1 MNIKK
6 FIVDVLEAKSGNRLN
21 SNLFKE
27 NKIPEMEKLYPAEFQ
42 IIRNEFKFCN
52 GGLRNQQPYNE
63 AVYRLRHGITG
74 IVKCARCPNPVNY
87 HTYSRGYHKFCCSRC
102 ASLDQA
108 QNIKIERECA
118 KCGKPFVAINASQK
132 YCSDACRLFE
142 KRERELD
149 RPYHHA
155 ENGIKISKREAL
167 EILGRVDNCEICGVK
182 FINERCGERKRQKW
196 KHLDHNHK
204 TGKIRGVLCGK
215 CNAGLGMFKDDP
227 QILYAALEYLK
238 RTDGE

>member
-1 MNIKK
+1 MDIKK
-6 FIVDVLEAKSGNRLN
+6 FIIDVLESESGNRLN
-21 SNLFKE
+21 SNLFKR
-27 NKIPEMEKLYPAEFQ
+27 NKIKEIEKLYPNEFERIKAEFPY
-42 IIRNEFKFCN
+42 CS
-52 GGLRNQQPYNE
+52 GGRRNQQPYNE

-87 HTYSRGYHKFCCSRC
+87 HTYSKGYHKFCCSRC

-108 QNIKIERECA
+108 QNIKIERE
-118 KCGKPFVAINASQK
+118 
-132 YCSDACRLFE
+132 
-142 KRERELD
+142 
-149 RPYHHA
+149 
-155 ENGIKISKREAL
+155 
-167 EILGRVDNCEICGVK
+167 CGVK

-227 QILYAALEYLK
+227 QRLYAALEYLK